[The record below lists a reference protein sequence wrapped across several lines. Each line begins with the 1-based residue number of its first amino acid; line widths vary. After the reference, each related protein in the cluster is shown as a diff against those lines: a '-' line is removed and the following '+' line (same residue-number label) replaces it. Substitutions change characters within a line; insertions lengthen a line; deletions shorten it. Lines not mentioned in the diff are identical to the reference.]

1 MKLEILINKD
11 DKSFNLIS
19 KGYSLAIFEEIE
31 SSVDTLTFLKLIKK
45 DLNVLNLLT
54 NHNSNMSVIEGFN
67 FPMLLSIDSNAK
79 SNFQTNFSKITEK
92 NIAKTDQHIKQL
104 FKKSFPRILEKT
116 SSKIKPK
123 TKATLL
129 AHVMRGKLMKNLP
142 KAIDDLKPEEKEELF
157 KEIIDSAAGEIIPTL
172 LSVVDMSKSWFI
184 NLGLE
189 IRENIITASAI
200 DEDRY
205 EKIIEKLENHYE
217 VIEPFISL
225 YWCENNHGSFY
236 TIGLHMKGI
245 CPSCGND
252 LLKCTLYHFKPNI
265 VKLLRAD
272 EGLIKS
278 LTMFLVDESGLL
290 WLPDA
295 YLEGE
300 ARDTEKD
307 VLIETGD
314 KKYAAIEVKNY
325 AKDVPLRTKKSNI
338 DKMMSQ
344 ALKHLQKY
352 KEKNIYLE
360 KMYLVFNYH
369 YDKELQDHVKKNLD
383 LPKFS
388 DLNQVEFEVFGIDT
402 IKNIKLEHEP
412 VETGEGTGK
421 VVSK

>member
-1 MKLEILINKD
+1 MKLKILINKD
-11 DKSFNLIS
+11 DKSFKLTS
-19 KGYSLAIFEEIE
+19 KGNSLAIFEEIE
-31 SSVDTLTFLKLIKK
+31 DSVDTLTFLKLIKK
-45 DLNVLNLLT
+45 DSDVLNLLT
-54 NHNSNMSVIEGFN
+54 NHNSNMSIIEGFN
-67 FPMLLSIDSNAK
+67 FPMLFSIDSNAK

-92 NIAKTDQHIKQL
+92 NIAKTDQYIKQL

-116 SSKIKPK
+116 SNKIKPK

-129 AHVMRGKLMKNLP
+129 AHAMRGKLMKNLP

-157 KEIIDSAAGEIIPTL
+157 KEVIDSAAGEIIPTL

-189 IRENIITASAI
+189 IRENIVTASDI
-200 DEDRY
+200 DEEKY

-225 YWCENNHGSFY
+225 YWCETNHGSFY
-236 TIGLHMKGI
+236 TIGSHMNGT
-245 CPSCGND
+245 CPNCGRD
-252 LLKCTLYHFKPNI
+252 MLKCTLYHFKPNI

-272 EGLIKS
+272 EGLIKC

-300 ARDTEKD
+300 AKDTEKD
-307 VLIETGD
+307 VLIEIGD
-314 KKYAAIEVKNY
+314 KKYAIIEVKNY

-344 ALKHLQKY
+344 ALKHLKKY
-352 KEKNIYLE
+352 KDKNIFPE

-369 YDKELQDHVKKNLD
+369 YGKELQDHVKKNLA
-383 LPKFS
+383 LSKFS
-388 DLNQVEFEVFGIDT
+388 YLHHVEFEVYGIDT
-402 IKNIKLEHEP
+402 IKNIKLED
-412 VETGEGTGK
+412 ETADTT
-421 VVSK
+421 